1 MLKIL
6 IISVFLVFYTYLLKR
21 RFKVKMMEAWRAE
34 KVGSEIMV
42 YIMIVLP
49 ACPVGRSDSVFW
61 RIRLKNLIIR
71 MVWFVK
77 L

>member
-6 IISVFLVFYTYLLKR
+6 MILVFLIFYTYLLKR

-42 YIMIVLP
+42 YIMIILPVLF
-49 ACPVGRSDSVFW
+49 AWLTVD
-61 RIRLKNLIIR
+61 LIEYL
-71 MVWFVK
+71 FF
-77 L
+77 

>member
-6 IISVFLVFYTYLLKR
+6 IILVFLVFYTYLLKR

-34 KVGSEIMV
+34 KVGSEVNGLCDDCI
-42 YIMIVLP
+42 
-49 ACPVGRSDSVFW
+49 ACDS
-61 RIRLKNLIIR
+61 R
-71 MVWFVK
+71 MAHYGA

>member
-6 IISVFLVFYTYLLKR
+6 MILVFLIFYTYLLKR

-42 YIMIVLP
+42 YIMIILPVLF
-49 ACPVGRSDSVFW
+49 AWLTVV
-61 RIRLKNLIIR
+61 LIEYL
-71 MVWFVK
+71 FF
-77 L
+77 

>member
-6 IISVFLVFYTYLLKR
+6 IILVFLVFYTYLLKR

-42 YIMIVLP
+42 YIMIILPVLF
-49 ACPVGRSDSVFW
+49 AWLTVD
-61 RIRLKNLIIR
+61 LIEYL
-71 MVWFVK
+71 FF
-77 L
+77 

>member
-6 IISVFLVFYTYLLKR
+6 LILVFLIFYTYLLKR

-42 YIMIVLP
+42 YIMIILPVLF
-49 ACPVGRSDSVFW
+49 AWLTVD
-61 RIRLKNLIIR
+61 LIEYL
-71 MVWFVK
+71 FF
-77 L
+77 